1 MEIIKPK
8 FTDYPGKIIELKS
21 DDGDLDFVSAKD
33 LAKKKARELYAD
45 PMLLSWYDGKTGE
58 FYPKADCGPGDR
70 PPWIVFAE
78 SRDAD
83 LTIDIN
89 AGEYVFV
96 YLSAW

>member
-1 MEIIKPK
+1 MEILKPK

-21 DDGDLDFVSAKD
+21 DAADLDFAAAKD
-33 LAKKKARELYAD
+33 LAKQKAGELGDD
-45 PMLLSWYDGKTGE
+45 PMLLSWYQGKTGD
-58 FYPKADCGPGDR
+58 FYPTADCGPGDR

-78 SRDAD
+78 SRGAD

-89 AGEYVFV
+89 EGEYIFI